1 MTEFYMSL
9 SPNDI
14 NAVRQE
20 AYVLIPLRARD
31 NQPAFW
37 SWPHGYAQLPTGQF
51 EFPVRLDDMGAIAN
65 SRIYFVPERSEF
77 RLCSEQVYRLG
88 PGAEVPFVRKPEHP
102 GRTRP
107 GDDRDLVQRVLAV
120 EVWQHA
126 PLPHPF
132 RQPLQHL
139 SAVVAAHQ

>member
-88 PGAEVPFVRKPEHP
+88 PGAEGSILEV
-102 GRTRP
+102 GRGGVGNYWTQ
-107 GDDRDLVQRVLAV
+107 V
-120 EVWQHA
+120 HA
-126 PLPHPF
+126 PGSASYTAA
-132 RQPLQHL
+132 QPLL
-139 SAVVAAHQ
+139 THQVQNSSKRWGYS